1 MVAMRQCTEY
11 VRGLR
16 YKLRMMGIPLND
28 PAYIYGDNKSM
39 IFNTSIPESV
49 LRKKNHSIAYHFIR
63 EGSACGEWKTGYT
76 PRDENVSDIL
86 TAARPAGIKRSKL
99 INKIMYDIET

>member
-1 MVAMRQCTEY
+1 
-11 VRGLR
+11 
-16 YKLRMMGIPLND
+16 
-28 PAYIYGDNKSM
+28 M

-49 LRKKNHSIAYHFIR
+49 LRKKNHSIAYHFII

-99 INKIMYDIET
+99 INKIMYNIEAWNIKKKSQIEIVRVGFSGHRILPKIIGFLQDKVFPY